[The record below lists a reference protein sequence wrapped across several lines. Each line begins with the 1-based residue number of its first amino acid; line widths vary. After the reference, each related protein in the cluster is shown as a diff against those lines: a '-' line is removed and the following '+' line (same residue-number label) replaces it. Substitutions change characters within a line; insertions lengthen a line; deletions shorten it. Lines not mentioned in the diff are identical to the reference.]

1 MQREGGG
8 GGEDIGERRSLAA
21 MVRHGTSDARPA
33 AHAAAWPRSPPPLP
47 WESKIRPDHAP
58 ESPQLIGS
66 MISHP
71 RDPACSLARLK
82 IELVRLADK
91 LDQNIYIIINFSLIL
106 K

>member
-71 RDPACSLARLK
+71 RDPGSFKDPFGSFSSLARS
-82 IELVRLADK
+82 E
-91 LDQNIYIIINFSLIL
+91 NIYNNKFLINFKVI
-106 K
+106 